1 MDNVLKDPLLA
12 VKAVAKLKR
21 RAKKLGI
28 SVKAGHD
35 FQEFFALVNQVRRR
49 NPTVFFDPALSD
61 LEERNAMW
69 LVGRHKGQVVHVQ
82 AFRMFVVEEGFRQ
95 FFTSLMT
102 GLHFRRHE
110 LLKPK
115 RFDVRETA
123 MTRNLRGRLVYHG
136 ELWIKPG
143 KSRLLDGPVDVLG
156 QLGLLAA
163 YIKWQPEAIF
173 ALVSGRSV
181 KRGMVTRYGYPYIE
195 KDFAVWEEVAGGIAE
210 EEGLAVVRREDLEEL
225 ISVVAD

>member
-1 MDNVLKDPLLA
+1 MDNVLRDPLLA

-35 FQEFFALVNQVRRR
+35 FGEFFALVNEVRRR

-69 LVGRHKGQVVHVQ
+69 LVGRHKGRVVHVQ

-102 GLHFRRHE
+102 GLHFRRQE
-110 LLKPK
+110 LLTPK

-123 MTRNLRGRLVYHG
+123 MTRSLRGRLVYHG

-143 KSRLLDGPVDVLG
+143 RAQLLNGPVDVLG
-156 QLGLLAA
+156 RLGLLAA
-163 YIKWQPEAIF
+163 YVKWQPEAIF

-195 KDFAVWEEVAGGIAE
+195 KDFVVWEEVAGGIAE
-210 EEGLAVVRREDLEEL
+210 EEGLAVAHRDDLEEM
-225 ISVVAD
+225 IRVAAD